1 MRILT
6 VDLTFN
12 PYGGS
17 YNYSKAFLDS
27 VDLYDFDKVIIFTTR
42 NNLLLFNNPK
52 NSKIIFKVSRISSL
66 SNIFRM
72 FWVQLCLPFLLY
84 WYRSSVLFSLGNYS
98 PILCF
103 TKKVHVIHTIGP
115 FEKNFYKNF
124 KFHEKLQLFMNKILI
139 VASSLNCKK
148 IIFFSEYT
156 KNLFINSFPIKP
168 NQCEVIK
175 LGKDPFFRH
184 ITNNLPREFES
195 KQRFILNVSHVYP
208 YKNLETFFDA
218 FNHISDKDIQL
229 VIAGKLINKHYQN
242 FLHSKL
248 ENLGLETRVT
258 FIGEQ
263 SKHQLRL
270 LYSSCNIFVFTSPF
284 ENYPHILN
292 EAMACGAPIVSTN
305 STSMPEACGEAAL
318 YFNPFS
324 SQDLAAKIDSI
335 LSNEDLR
342 SVLVKKSL
350 KQAESLESKIDI
362 QKKTSMLINNISS
375 I

>member
-1 MRILT
+1 MRILA
-6 VDLTFN
+6 VDCTFN

-17 YNYSKAFLDS
+17 YNYTKAFLDS
-27 VDLYDFDKVIIFTTR
+27 IELYDFDKVIIFTTKK
-42 NNLLLFNNPK
+42 NLLLFKNVE
-52 NSKIIFKVSRISSL
+52 NSKIFFKVSRISSL

-72 FWVQLCLPFLLY
+72 IWVQLCLPCLLY
-84 WYRSSVLFSLGNYS
+84 WHRSTVLFSLGNYS
-98 PILCF
+98 PIVCF

-115 FEKNFYKNF
+115 FEKSFYKNF
-124 KFHEKLQLFMNKILI
+124 KFHEKLQLFVNKILI
-139 VASSLNCKK
+139 VASSLSCQK

-156 KNLFINSFPIKP
+156 KNLFIHSFPIKP

-175 LGKDPFFRH
+175 LGKDPFFQPMS
-184 ITNNLPREFES
+184 NELPNAFNA

-208 YKNLETFFDA
+208 YKNLETFIDA
-218 FNHISDKDIQL
+218 FKYIADKDIEL
-229 VIAGKLINKHYQN
+229 VIAGKLISNHYRD
-242 FLHSKL
+242 FLLSKL
-248 ENLGLETRVT
+248 ESLGLEKRVK

-270 LYSSCNIFVFTSPF
+270 LYSSCTVFVFTSPF

-292 EAMACGAPIVSTN
+292 EAMACGAPIISAN
-305 STSMPEACGEAAL
+305 STSMPEACDEAAL

-324 SQDLAAKIDSI
+324 PKDLATKIDNI
-335 LSNEDLR
+335 LSNDDLR
-342 SVLVKKSL
+342 SILIKQSL
-350 KQAESLESKIDI
+350 KQAENIESESDI